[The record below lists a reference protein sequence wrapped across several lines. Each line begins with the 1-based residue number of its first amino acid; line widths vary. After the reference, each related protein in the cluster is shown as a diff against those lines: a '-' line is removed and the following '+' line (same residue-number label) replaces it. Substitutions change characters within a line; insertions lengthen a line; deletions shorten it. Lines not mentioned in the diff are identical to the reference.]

1 LLFKGDKEMVGMS
14 LNVNSEVGELEG
26 VIIHKPGVE
35 IENMTPEN
43 AERALYSDILNR
55 SIAMKEHS
63 QLNQVL
69 SKFCKVFDVQDL
81 LNDILKN
88 DAIRKTVLNDVIT
101 NENCSKDVF
110 NELYNDTPGEISRK
124 LFEGVVMDKSSLT
137 SFLNKDR
144 YSLKPL
150 HNFFFTR
157 DASCTVF
164 DSVLIGRMANKVRE
178 RESIIMKAIF
188 DYHPNFSTSTI
199 SLKEDVETEKYMIE
213 GGDVIVASENIIL
226 IGMGMRT
233 SSQTIDAFAKKISS
247 KNPDKEIHVIIQEL
261 PEERESFIHLDMV
274 FTFLDVDKCMIYD
287 PVIYSHS
294 KLQTVHMK
302 LLKGKVSKI
311 EYRNNLIEALS
322 VIGMDV
328 EPLYCG
334 GRKDLWIKKREQWH
348 SGANFFA
355 VAPGKVIG
363 YDRNVNT
370 IEELEKHG
378 FSTLKAKDV
387 ISGKSNPDDHEKC
400 VITIHGSE
408 LSRGGG
414 GCRCMTMPVRR
425 KT

>member
-1 LLFKGDKEMVGMS
+1 MGGINLS
-14 LNVNSEVGELEG
+14 VNSEVGELEA
-26 VIIHKPGVE
+26 VIVHKPGIE

-43 AERALYSDILNR
+43 AERSLYSDILNR
-55 SIAMKEHS
+55 SIAMKEHN

-69 SKFCKVFDVQDL
+69 SKLCKVYDVQDL
-81 LNDILKN
+81 LCDILKN
-88 DAIRKTVLNDVIT
+88 DAIKKTVLNDVIE
-101 NENCSKDVF
+101 NEFASKEVF
-110 NELYNDTPGEISRK
+110 QELDSDTPTEISRK
-124 LFEGVVMDKSSLT
+124 LFEGVVMEKSSLT

-157 DASCTVF
+157 DASMTVF
-164 DSVLIGRMANKVRE
+164 DSVLIGKMANKVRE

-199 SLKEDVETEKYMIE
+199 NLESSDNLEKIMIE

-233 SSQTIDAFAKKISS
+233 NSRAIDAFAKKICS
-247 KNPDKEIHVIIQEL
+247 KHPDREIHIIIQEL

-274 FTFLDVDKCMIYD
+274 FTLIDIDKCMIYD

-302 LLKGKVSKI
+302 LSGGKISKI

-322 VIGMDV
+322 MVGMDL

-355 VAPGKVIG
+355 VAPGKIIG
-363 YDRNVNT
+363 YDRNVHT

-378 FSTLKAKDV
+378 FTALKAKDV
-387 ISGKSNPDDHEKC
+387 ISGKSSPQEHKKC
-400 VITIHGSE
+400 IITIHGSE

>member
-1 LLFKGDKEMVGMS
+1 MVGMS
-14 LNVNSEVGELEG
+14 LNISSEVNELEG
-26 VIIHKPGVE
+26 VIVHRPGVE

-55 SIAMKEHS
+55 SIALKEHQ
-63 QLNQVL
+63 QLDKVL
-69 SKFCKVFDVQDL
+69 SKFCPVFDVQDL
-81 LNDILKN
+81 LRDILKN
-88 DAIRKTVLNDVIT
+88 DAIRKTVLKNIIK
-101 NENCSKDVF
+101 NENCPQDVF
-110 NELYNDTPGEISRK
+110 KELYEDKPEEIARK

-157 DASCTVF
+157 DASMTVF
-164 DSVLIGRMANKVRE
+164 DSVLIGKMANNVRE

-188 DYHPNFSTSTI
+188 DYHPRFSTSTI
-199 SLKEDVETEKYMIE
+199 SLGSEDGEKIMIE
-213 GGDVIVASENIIL
+213 GGDVIIVSENIIL

-233 SSQTIDAFAKKISS
+233 NSQAIDAFAKKLI
-247 KNPDKEIHVIIQEL
+247 KKHPEREIHIIIQEL

-274 FTFLDVDKCMIYD
+274 FTLLDKDKCMIYD
-287 PVIYSHS
+287 PVIFSHS

-302 LLKGKVSKI
+302 LSGGKVSSI
-311 EYRNNLIEALS
+311 EYRNNLLEALS
-322 VIGMDV
+322 IVGMDL

-363 YDRNVNT
+363 YERNIHT
-370 IEELEKHG
+370 IEELSNNG
-378 FSTLKAKDV
+378 FSVLNAKDV
-387 ISGKSNPDDHEKC
+387 INGKVNPEEHKSC

-414 GCRCMTMPVRR
+414 GCRCMTMPIKR